1 MCGRRIELREA
12 RNSSTPQRV
21 GLMHLD
27 DWEGETVRVLEE
39 VLGYLNFSSG
49 AADPHFLA
57 NLNRLWSALQP
68 APVASRK
75 RKAKRASPPP
85 VPVWQQLGTALGEAL
100 PKLSGTSDA
109 FRSTEQA
116 AAVLDLVFQHALPA
130 YRAEHRDLLFHQTEV
145 SLFQPFFIGRMC
157 EAVLRQ
163 GGPWDQTERIVNGA
177 IASLNDYIGHRP
189 LAVLQTQKL
198 QPYGHEWVRPI
209 PLFVRGAGVAAGSYH
224 DVVQKALEILEHAAP
239 EVLARA
245 WFNPEWLDELALDPR
260 AYDFDHPVN
269 KRPNYH
275 FGQWDPHH
283 IDNSGRYRRFV
294 VQQVTLDA
302 LLSRVEK
309 STLSREESLFEAGAV
324 LAGTMLMAAG
334 VSGSG
339 PQCHDSS
346 VTLSTLLPHIA
357 AYRDAFY
364 DRLLAQLGGT
374 HADRLRK
381 EAVTL
386 RQPFGGARQHLN
398 QELAR
403 RRALQLQHTRLAQL
417 FAWMGYTDAAAVQAE
432 VVPVASARMSCQIY
446 CLLTAGHLATDRGQL
461 AEAEAVLPK
470 AEDLL
475 MRGIDCGALA
485 DPWNILGFGGQFSLF
500 PAVENS
506 AHDHRVD
513 ELIELVGQVFG
524 LFTRLVKEAAAGGD
538 APMCQRLGEG
548 MERLAKWWDRFASV
562 EVSDVEG
569 FSARQAWESA
579 LHVSDVLR
587 EWHAAGT
594 SAGDLAF
601 WRGRL
606 ERFTSAKSYALV
618 VESLLEQHDLVA
630 AMALLIQWLS
640 QSDHIALEE
649 QDYSFH
655 QLTIAWMEDLL
666 ESSAERAR
674 VERCVG
680 AEQRWPLARKLLDFI
695 EANADEYWE
704 VPTLELAEASRGPA
718 GPADPADEEAIDPLF
733 AAAYEDVTFRDSAAD
748 GFEGEMLQGGT
759 DTTDFELAME
769 AERLADR
776 LAFLITLARLWK
788 MAASALGT
796 CPGGDA
802 DRDAVLS
809 GWLERASTNRKFLAE
824 LMTAVDR
831 YPIPAPRGNQES
843 LVEFDR
849 RRAIKE
855 QLLEQIIA
863 TCVET
868 ADAAR
873 SIRAALHEHV
883 PEAEPAAWEEPAQRV
898 FRAVFRGDR
907 EGIRAAW
914 PELIAELGNQPLL
927 YVALARGGSPQKIVA
942 SRNIQRVLRRLLAYL
957 PRLGMLE
964 ETFRLIQ
971 TIQAMEQDHAVGP
984 GAITEFD
991 QMFEIGCRGIVRCLT
1006 VSSEQWSTE
1015 SRRKSGES
1023 ADMELI
1029 GFLERAVEAL
1039 LQCWL
1044 DHSRRVRLSVL
1055 ETVTDEP
1062 HWRALRRFI
1071 ETYGE
1076 NLFTQKFMTLGNLR
1090 AILHQ
1095 GVETWL
1101 DSLRDEPEDQEDEL
1115 RLLADLDGALDRQEA
1130 ARWLSVAIEAVVENY
1145 SEYVDY
1151 NSTTTQSDRGEMLYT
1166 LLDFL
1171 RLQSSY
1177 NRVAWNLRPVIVAH
1191 EVLVR
1196 CGRDEAAEIWRQA
1209 VTQRTREIA
1218 DDHLRRFAKL
1228 SRQYGM
1234 RLPSI
1239 AERLEERFVRPLEI
1253 ARLQA
1258 LVEPAIEELRNGEPT
1273 TSFTEFQDGVKP
1285 LVEVPAGVGF
1295 EVPGWLE
1302 SLEQEVEEIRL
1313 GMDEDSEPLDPLL
1326 PVSEVQLAPEEVKR
1340 QIRRIQGR

>member
-1 MCGRRIELREA
+1 MQQEDADNGQA
-12 RNSSTPQRV
+12 QA
-21 GLMHLD
+21 
-27 DWEGETVRVLEE
+27 LEE
-39 VLGYLNFSSG
+39 ALGYLNFSSG
-49 AADPHFLA
+49 AADPRFLA
-57 NLNRLWSALQP
+57 NLNRLWTDLGAAATP
-68 APVASRK
+68 RRRRK
-75 RKAKRASPPP
+75 TKKL
-85 VPVWQQLGTALGEAL
+85 VPEVEPIWRQLGATLRQGLERL
-100 PKLSGTSDA
+100 HQTSEV
-109 FRSTEQA
+109 FRSVEQA
-116 AAVLDLVFQHALPA
+116 QAVLALVFDHALPA
-130 YRAEHRDLLFHQTEV
+130 YRHHHRDLLFHQTEE
-145 SLFQPFFIGRMC
+145 SLFQPLFIGRVC

-163 GGPWDQTERIVNGA
+163 GAPWSETERIVDGA
-177 IASLNDYIGHRP
+177 LTTLNDYLGHRP
-189 LAVLQTQKL
+189 VAVLQTQKL
-198 QPYGHEWVRPI
+198 QPYAHEWVRPI
-209 PLFVRGAGVAAGSYH
+209 PLFVRGAGVAAGPYH
-224 DVVQKALEILEHAAP
+224 DVVEQALEILARTDPAL
-239 EVLARA
+239 LARA
-245 WFNPEWLDELALDPR
+245 WFNLDWLEELALDPR

-283 IDNSGRYRRFV
+283 IDNAGRYRRFV

-302 LLSRVEK
+302 LLTRVAKADHPRDEM
-309 STLSREESLFEAGAV
+309 LFEAGAV
-324 LAGTMLMAAG
+324 LAGTMLMASG

-339 PQCHDSS
+339 PQTHDSS
-346 VTLSTLLPHIA
+346 VTLATLLPHIA
-357 AYRDAFY
+357 AYRDEFY
-364 DRLLAQLGGT
+364 ERLIAQLEGA
-374 HADRLRK
+374 HATRLRK
-381 EAVTL
+381 EAVSL

-417 FAWMGYTDAAAVQAE
+417 FAWMGYTDAAVVQAE

-446 CLLTAGHLATDRGQL
+446 CLLTAGHLAMDRGQRAA
-461 AEAEAVLPK
+461 AEAALPK

-475 MRGIDCGALA
+475 ERGIQCGALA

-506 AHDHRVD
+506 VHDHRID
-513 ELIELVGQVFG
+513 ELIELVSQIFG
-524 LFTRLVKEAAAGGD
+524 LFTRLMKEAAAAGD
-538 APMCQRLGEG
+538 ATMCSRLGLG
-548 MERLAKWWDRFASV
+548 MERLAKWWDQFASV

-569 FSARQAWESA
+569 FSGRQAWESA
-579 LHVSDVLR
+579 IHVADVLR

-594 SAGDLAF
+594 AAGDLAF

-606 ERFTSAKSYALV
+606 ERFSSAKSYALV
-618 VESLLEQHDLVA
+618 VESLLEQHDPVA

-655 QLTIAWMEDLL
+655 QLATAWMEDLL
-666 ESSAERAR
+666 DDGADRGHAERRIDPA
-674 VERCVG
+674 
-680 AEQRWPLARKLLDFI
+680 QRWPLARKLLDFI
-695 EANADEYWE
+695 EANADQYWE
-704 VPTLELAEASRGPA
+704 VPTLELAETARGAAASEE
-718 GPADPADEEAIDPLF
+718 PADDEAIDPLF
-733 AAAYEDVTFRDSAAD
+733 AAAYEDVTFHDSAAD

-759 DTTDFELAME
+759 STTDYELALE
-769 AERLADR
+769 ADRLADR
-776 LAFLITLARLWK
+776 LAFLITVARLWK
-788 MAASALGT
+788 MAASSLGIGAD
-796 CPGGDA
+796 GGA

-809 GWLERASTNRKFLAE
+809 GWLERATVNGKRLAE

-843 LVEFDR
+843 LVEYDR
-849 RRAIKE
+849 RRGVKE

-873 SIRAALHEHV
+873 TIRAALGALV
-883 PEAEPAAWEEPAQRV
+883 PEAEPTSWEEPAQRV

-907 EGIRAAW
+907 DGIRAAW
-914 PELIAELGNQPLL
+914 PELLTRLSRQPLL

-971 TIQAMEQDHAVGP
+971 VIQGMEQNHAVGP
-984 GAITEFD
+984 GAVTEFD
-991 QMFEIGCRGIVRCLT
+991 QMFEIGCRGIVRSLT
-1006 VSSEQWSTE
+1006 ISSEQWARKP
-1015 SRRKSGES
+1015 RRADEE
-1023 ADMELI
+1023 ATDMELI
-1029 GFLERAVEAL
+1029 GYLERAVEML

-1044 DHSRRVRLSVL
+1044 DHSRRVRLSVM
-1055 ETVTDEP
+1055 ETVADEP
-1062 HWRALRRFI
+1062 QWRTLRRFI

-1095 GVETWL
+1095 GVDRWL
-1101 DSLRDEPEDQEDEL
+1101 AALEEEPDSQEEEL
-1115 RLLADLDGALDRQEA
+1115 RLLADLDGALERREA
-1130 ARWLSVAIEAVVENY
+1130 IRWLSVAIEAVVENY

-1171 RLQSSY
+1171 RIQASY

-1196 CGRDEAAEIWRQA
+1196 CGRDRAAEIWRQA
-1209 VTQRTREIA
+1209 VVQRTREIA
-1218 DDHLRRFAKL
+1218 ADHLRRFTKL

-1234 RLPSI
+1234 HLPSI

-1258 LVEPAIEELRNGEPT
+1258 LVEPAIEELREGEET
-1273 TSFTEFQDGVKP
+1273 ISFAEFQDGVTP
-1285 LVEVPAGVGF
+1285 LVEEPSGVGY
-1295 EVPGWLE
+1295 EVPHWLE
-1302 SLEQEVEEIRL
+1302 ALEREVEEIRL
-1313 GMDEDSEPLDPLL
+1313 GMDEDREPLDPLL
-1326 PVSEVQLAPEEVKR
+1326 PVAEVLLTPEEVKR
-1340 QIRRIQGR
+1340 QIRRIAGRS

>member
-1 MCGRRIELREA
+1 
-12 RNSSTPQRV
+12 
-21 GLMHLD
+21 
-27 DWEGETVRVLEE
+27 
-39 VLGYLNFSSG
+39 
-49 AADPHFLA
+49 
-57 NLNRLWSALQP
+57 
-68 APVASRK
+68 
-75 RKAKRASPPP
+75 
-85 VPVWQQLGTALGEAL
+85 
-100 PKLSGTSDA
+100 
-109 FRSTEQA
+109 
-116 AAVLDLVFQHALPA
+116 
-130 YRAEHRDLLFHQTEV
+130 
-145 SLFQPFFIGRMC
+145 
-157 EAVLRQ
+157 
-163 GGPWDQTERIVNGA
+163 
-177 IASLNDYIGHRP
+177 
-189 LAVLQTQKL
+189 
-198 QPYGHEWVRPI
+198 
-209 PLFVRGAGVAAGSYH
+209 
-224 DVVQKALEILEHAAP
+224 
-239 EVLARA
+239 
-245 WFNPEWLDELALDPR
+245 
-260 AYDFDHPVN
+260 
-269 KRPNYH
+269 
-275 FGQWDPHH
+275 
-283 IDNSGRYRRFV
+283 
-294 VQQVTLDA
+294 
-302 LLSRVEK
+302 
-309 STLSREESLFEAGAV
+309 
-324 LAGTMLMAAG
+324 
-334 VSGSG
+334 
-339 PQCHDSS
+339 
-346 VTLSTLLPHIA
+346 
-357 AYRDAFY
+357 
-364 DRLLAQLGGT
+364 
-374 HADRLRK
+374 
-381 EAVTL
+381 
-386 RQPFGGARQHLN
+386 
-398 QELAR
+398 
-403 RRALQLQHTRLAQL
+403 
-417 FAWMGYTDAAAVQAE
+417 
-432 VVPVASARMSCQIY
+432 
-446 CLLTAGHLATDRGQL
+446 
-461 AEAEAVLPK
+461 
-470 AEDLL
+470 
-475 MRGIDCGALA
+475 
-485 DPWNILGFGGQFSLF
+485 
-500 PAVENS
+500 
-506 AHDHRVD
+506 
-513 ELIELVGQVFG
+513 
-524 LFTRLVKEAAAGGD
+524 
-538 APMCQRLGEG
+538 

-579 LHVSDVLR
+579 LHVADVLR

-594 SAGDLAF
+594 AAGDLTF
-601 WRGRL
+601 WRAHL
-606 ERFTSAKSYALV
+606 ERFSSAKAYALV

-666 ESSAERAR
+666 QSGERAR

-680 AEQRWPLARKLLDFI
+680 AEQRWPLARKLLDYI

-704 VPTLELAEASRGPA
+704 VPTLELAEASHGAKGPA
-718 GPADPADEEAIDPLF
+718 EAGDEEAIDPLF

-759 DTTDFELAME
+759 NVTDFELAME

-809 GWLERASTNRKFLAE
+809 GWLERASTNRKLLAE
-824 LMTAVDR
+824 LMRAVDG
-831 YPIPAPRGNQES
+831 YPIPVPRGNQEA

-873 SIRAALHEHV
+873 SIRAALREHV
-883 PEAEPAAWEEPAQRV
+883 PEAEPAAWEEPAQQV

-914 PELIAELGNQPLL
+914 PQLIEALGNQPLL
-927 YVALARGGSPQKIVA
+927 YVALARGGSPERIVA

-1006 VSSEQWSTE
+1006 ISSEEWNGT
-1015 SRRKSGES
+1015 SRRKSVES
-1023 ADMELI
+1023 VDMELI

-1062 HWRALRRFI
+1062 HWRTLRRFI
-1071 ETYGE
+1071 ENYGE

-1101 DSLRDEPEDQEDEL
+1101 ASLEEDPDDQDEEL
-1115 RLLADLDGALDRQEA
+1115 RLLADLGGALDREEA

-1171 RLQSSY
+1171 RLQASY

-1209 VTQRTREIA
+1209 VIQRTREIA
-1218 DDHLRRFAKL
+1218 EDHLRRFAKL

-1273 TSFTEFQDGVKP
+1273 QSFAEFQAGVTP
-1285 LVEVPAGVGF
+1285 LVEEPAGVGF

-1313 GMDEDSEPLDPLL
+1313 GIDEDSEPLDPLL
-1326 PVSEVQLAPEEVKR
+1326 PVSEVRLAVDEVRR